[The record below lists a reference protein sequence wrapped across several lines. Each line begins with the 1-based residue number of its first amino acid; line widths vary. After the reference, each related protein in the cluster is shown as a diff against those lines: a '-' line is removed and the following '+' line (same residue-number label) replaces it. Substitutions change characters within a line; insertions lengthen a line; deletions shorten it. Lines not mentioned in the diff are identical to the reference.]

1 MKRVWSFTANLA
13 SISLMLRISKQFA
26 LAFGLLTASGTCA
39 PFFSSPLAAQQ
50 SAEAAFTTP
59 DISAR
64 NQIAEN
70 REVTGTR
77 KASNLSPEA
86 DSSTLPDAPVP
97 NIAQA
102 ADASP
107 QGASTVP
114 ASAPAPATSASPLPD
129 SAIAAPVTATA
140 PAANDPVNMPIVAPT
155 TFPFH
160 ERVTIYTHSFLTPES
175 LVAPL
180 VAAGISQAEDTPHEW
195 GRGGTGFGRRVAS
208 SYGQNAIARTI
219 EFGVA
224 TLDHEDPRYHPSD
237 QTGIWPRT
245 RHAIVAT
252 FVSPTTSGGSEPAY
266 SRFAG
271 VYGAA
276 FIANAWEPPSQDSAV
291 HGLERGS
298 LSLLSRVGWNV
309 FKEFWPSIRG
319 PIHLGHN

>member
-1 MKRVWSFTANLA
+1 MKRVWIFPATLVT
-13 SISLMLRISKQFA
+13 LHPMLRISKQFA
-26 LAFGLLTASGTCA
+26 LAFGLLAASGVCA
-39 PFFSSPLAAQQ
+39 LFFTSPLAAQQ
-50 SAEAAFTTP
+50 AAEANFTTA

-64 NQIAEN
+64 NPTAEN
-70 REVTGTR
+70 NDVTSMR
-77 KASNLSPEA
+77 KASNRSSEA
-86 DSSTLPDAPVP
+86 GVSALPDAPVP
-97 NIAQA
+97 NIAQG

-114 ASAPAPATSASPLPD
+114 APASAPATSASPLGG
-129 SAIAAPVTATA
+129 SAAPAPVTSTAT
-140 PAANDPVNMPIVAPT
+140 AANDPVNTPIVAPT

-160 ERVTIYTHSFLTPES
+160 ERLTIYTHSFLTLES
-175 LVAPL
+175 LVSPL
-180 VAAGISQAEDTPHEW
+180 MAAGISQAEDTPHEW